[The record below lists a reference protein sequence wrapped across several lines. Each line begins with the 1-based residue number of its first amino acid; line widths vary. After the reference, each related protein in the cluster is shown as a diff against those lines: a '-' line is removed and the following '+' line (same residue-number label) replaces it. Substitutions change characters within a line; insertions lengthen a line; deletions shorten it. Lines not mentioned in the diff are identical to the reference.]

1 MSSSAQVILPLA
13 FRNKALDTAIFV
25 ASAMYVG
32 KLREDPK
39 LQELAMA
46 SYPAALAR
54 FRSGLVSFFDSKAK
68 RSQSD
73 IVLAILLSL
82 LLFEV
87 RFSRREILQQARD
100 LPLP

>member
-13 FRNKALDTAIFV
+13 FWNKALDTAIFI

-46 SYPAALAR
+46 SYPAALSR
-54 FRSGLVSFFDSKAK
+54 FRSELVTFFDSKVK
-68 RSQSD
+68 KSQND
-73 IVLAILLSL
+73 IVMAILQSL

-87 RFSRREILQQARD
+87 SFSRWEIL
-100 LPLP
+100 